1 MEPNTLLPNNL
12 DDAGVM
18 ALFSDAEKLHSTIS
32 EIEKSAKSH
41 DADVSTPAGRQALKS
56 HSFRITRTKTVLDD
70 AGARLAAEW
79 REKVKAVDSTRKMV
93 RDRLDALKDDV
104 RRPLTEFEEAAKKRE
119 KEISDRMAR
128 LEHLRNI
135 PFNATPDDVQAMLD
149 ELADLRKINDWG
161 DNSEYAAE
169 KMDMLHATLRA
180 AKETIEQRIRIE
192 EQNRELEAERRERER
207 AEAARIEQER
217 LEAAA
222 REKAEREALETV
234 ERAERAQKEAEERA
248 AAAEQAAKEAEERAS
263 RIASEAQERERLA
276 AERADME
283 KAEAEARA
291 KAEAEAAEQR
301 RVQEA
306 KEAAERQK
314 QTRMAAIKRANEI
327 VADMVKVI
335 DDNDELGSTGI
346 ADAIMLAIRAGN
358 IRHVTEIQ

>member
-234 ERAERAQKEAEERA
+234 ERAE
-248 AAAEQAAKEAEERAS
+248 QAAKEAEERAS